1 MQDHNTTESSCQDL
15 EGALCSTHARVQ
27 QRAESKVAGRRLV
40 SKSDVKGESCLP
52 RSCIQE
58 PGWGWGW
65 LGKGPIFFEEVVMV
79 LGGDEKTVS
88 SYGWKIGQGIGLI
101 RPST

>member
-58 PGWGWGW
+58 PGDGW
-65 LGKGPIFFEEVVMV
+65 ERVMV

-101 RPST
+101 RPSTQVA

>member
-58 PGWGWGW
+58 PGLRVGMA
-65 LGKGPIFFEEVVMV
+65 GKGPHFFRGSGDGTWGVMKKWCHLMGGRLDKE
-79 LGGDEKTVS
+79 LG
-88 SYGWKIGQGIGLI
+88 
-101 RPST
+101 